1 MLVTI
6 SLSHNPQ
13 QSSSMESLL
22 ETIFPCFAIKRGIQL
37 PTETGN
43 YPHISEK
50 AAPISPLDDEKWR
63 LRNDDAALSIVSA
76 MSSADENDSSLD
88 ATIQSLVH
96 AAGGWSEYLAK
107 KILAGLEAVLKAAE
121 PMNAAM
127 QDAYDKA
134 YEALKATEGFA
145 ADHPEATAII
155 CTVIALG
162 VLVVLAPY
170 VLEWLGFWLGFGELG
185 PIEGKS
191 RFLRSVA
198 MTMVR

>member
-1 MLVTI
+1 MD
-6 SLSHNPQ
+6 
-13 QSSSMESLL
+13 SLL
-22 ETIFPCFAIKRGIQL
+22 KTIFPCFPIKRGIRL
-37 PTETGN
+37 PTETRR

-50 AAPISPLDDEKWR
+50 AALISPLDDEKLR

-76 MSSADENDSSLD
+76 MSSADKNDPSLD

-107 KILAGLEAVLKAAE
+107 KVLAGLEAVLKAAE
-121 PMNAAM
+121 PLNGAM

-145 ADHPEATAII
+145 ADHPEATAIF

-162 VLVVLAPY
+162 VLVVLMPY
-170 VLEWLGFWLGFGELG
+170 VLEWLGFWIGFGELG

-191 RFLRSVA
+191 RFLRSIA

>member
-1 MLVTI
+1 
-6 SLSHNPQ
+6 
-13 QSSSMESLL
+13 MESLL
-22 ETIFPCFAIKRGIQL
+22 KTIFPCFPSKRRIQL
-37 PTETGN
+37 PTETGR
-43 YPHISEK
+43 YSRISEK
-50 AAPISPLDDEKWR
+50 AALISLDDEKLR

-76 MSSADENDSSLD
+76 MSSADKNDASLD

-107 KILAGLEAVLKAAE
+107 KVLAGLEAVLKAAE
-121 PMNAAM
+121 PLNAVM

-145 ADHPEATAII
+145 ADHPEATAIFF
-155 CTVIALG
+155 TVIALG
-162 VLVVLAPY
+162 VLVVLMPY